1 MNREEALRYA
11 EEWTA
16 NWNTRNLEAVLAH
29 FEEGV
34 VFTSPKALATVGFA
48 TVRGKAALLEYWTT
62 VLRPVRSLRFSL
74 HRVIWDPET
83 SELSIV
89 YDRGVDGHVDRA
101 SEVLQF
107 GSSGKVVRGE
117 VFYGVAPKVPASR

>member
-29 FEEGV
+29 FEEGI
-34 VFTSPKALATVGFA
+34 VFSSPKALVAVGLP

-74 HRVIWDPET
+74 HRVIWDTET

-89 YDRGVDGHVDRA
+89 YDRDIDGHFDRA

-117 VFYGVAPKVPASR
+117 VFYGVVPKVPGPP

>member
-16 NWNTRNLEAVLAH
+16 SWNTRDLEAVLAH
-29 FEEGV
+29 FEDGV
-34 VFTSPKALATVGFA
+34 VFSSPKALVAVGLP

-74 HRVIWDPET
+74 QRVIWDPET

-89 YDRGVDGHVDRA
+89 YDRDVDGHVDRA

-117 VFYGVAPKVPASR
+117 VFYGVVPKVPDSK

>member
-29 FEEGV
+29 FEEAI
-34 VFTSPKALATVGFA
+34 VFSSPKALVAVGVP
-48 TVRGKAALLEYWTT
+48 TVRGKAALREYWTT

-74 HRVIWDPET
+74 HCVIWDPET

-89 YDRGVDGHVDRA
+89 YDRDVDGHFDRA

-107 GSSGKVVRGE
+107 GSSDKVVRGE
-117 VFYGVAPKVPASR
+117 VFYGIVPKVPGSR